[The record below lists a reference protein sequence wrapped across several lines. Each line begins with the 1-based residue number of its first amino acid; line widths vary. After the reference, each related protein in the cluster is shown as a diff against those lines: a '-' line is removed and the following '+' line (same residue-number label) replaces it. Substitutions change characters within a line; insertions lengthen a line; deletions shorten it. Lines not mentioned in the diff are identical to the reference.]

1 MHTTSGPPS
10 AATPRLGRIAR
21 ELEEHSR
28 RATALPAGDIVLL
41 DSGDPDFATPD
52 HIRRALHDA
61 VEAGMTHYGEP
72 FGDVEL
78 RTALAEQ
85 INARRGA
92 GRCGVEQV
100 IVTHGASGGLGA
112 AILACV
118 DPGDRVVIPEPT
130 YSLYADQVRAA
141 GAQPV
146 FVRTRAD
153 FHLDL
158 DAIEVAARGARM
170 LVLCHPCNPTGAV
183 LRRDELE
190 EVSHIAAAHDLLVL
204 SDEAY
209 DAIVH
214 DGIAFTS
221 TLDVDALADRLIY
234 CQTFSKRYAMTGWR
248 VGYVVAPRALAAA
261 IGRVHFTLHGP
272 PNTAVQRAALAA
284 VRGGDECV
292 APMLREYARRRD
304 MVLAHLGDVRGV
316 RIAPA
321 EGTFYVFFAYPQ
333 QVDSVAMQQR
343 LLDHGVALRAGSE
356 FGDGGEGYL
365 RLSYTAS
372 PKVLEQ
378 GLARLRAALTQP

>member
-1 MHTTSGPPS
+1 MSTTSGPPS
-10 AATPRLGRIAR
+10 AAAPPRLGRIAR
-21 ELEEHSR
+21 ELERHSR
-28 RATALPAGDIVLL
+28 RATALPGGDVAIL
-41 DSGDPDFATPD
+41 DSGDPDFATPG

-61 VEAGMTHYGEP
+61 IEAGATHYGEP

-78 RTALAEQ
+78 RAALAEQ
-85 INARRGA
+85 VSA
-92 GRCGVEQV
+92 RCGRTVSTAQV

-158 DAIEVAARGARM
+158 DAIAAAAPGSRM

-190 EVSHIAAAHDLLVL
+190 AVARIAALHDLLVL
-204 SDEAY
+204 ADEAY

-214 DGIAFTS
+214 DGVSFTS
-221 TLDVDALADRLIY
+221 TLDVAALADRLIY

-248 VGYVVAPRALAAA
+248 VGYVVAPSPLAAA

-284 VRGGDECV
+284 VHGGDGCI

-304 MVLAHLGDVRGV
+304 MVLAQLGDIRGL

-333 QVDSVAMQQR
+333 EVDSVTMLQR
-343 LLDHGVALRAGSE
+343 LLDHGVAVRAGSE
-356 FGDGGEGYL
+356 FGDGGEGHL

-372 PKVLEQ
+372 PEVLEQ
-378 GLARLRAALTQP
+378 GLARLRAALAEP